1 MFAGF
6 ELTTPV
12 SNRPQTFALDRSAT
26 GINKIRTRN
35 PSKRSAA
42 NFRLRLFGHWV
53 STRFEPEIPAS
64 DQQQTLALDRSATGI
79 DKIRTRNPSKRSAAN
94 FRLRLFGHWVS
105 TRFEPEIP
113 ASDQQQTL
121 ALDRS
126 ATGIDKIQTRNPS
139 KRSTADPPLRPI
151 GHPVRLL

>member
-42 NFRLRLFGHWV
+42 DPRLRPFGHWNRQD
-53 STRFEPEIPAS
+53 SNPKS
-64 DQQQTLALDRSATGI
+64 QQA
-79 DKIRTRNPSKRSAAN
+79 
-94 FRLRLFGHWVS
+94 
-105 TRFEPEIP
+105 
-113 ASDQQQTL
+113 
-121 ALDRS
+121 
-126 ATGIDKIQTRNPS
+126 
-139 KRSTADPPLRPI
+139 I
-151 GHPVRLL
+151 GRKLSP